1 MAKQL
6 KRTVVLFSVCVG
18 VTSAPLAHA
27 NDADELQALSAQ
39 LNQLKQSYVSE
50 VRRLRD
56 VEAQLLAV
64 QARLKQAGVKP
75 EGDQAAAST
84 ESTGQTTASQQ
95 ASASMTEVGHTQED
109 KDRAT
114 KRSVDDFLQE
124 QHIAFDRKLVVELG
138 ASYSHY
144 DRNQLTLN
152 GFLALDA
159 IFLGNISVDQVSS
172 DTLTYTLAARYSLT
186 PNWNVG
192 FSLPFL
198 QRQVTYQKGGAGGA
212 ASAFGEYTQD
222 GSIAVG
228 DTTLNLSYRLLPE
241 TETRPD
247 VVLTGSVIAPTGQ
260 SPFGIGWTNRTVVVP
275 SSDPTQA
282 PSTLTIAVPDK
293 LATGNGLWGYG
304 LSMTAVKTLDPAL
317 VFANLGYT
325 GYVPRHFDNLSTNP
339 NVQNPGDVS
348 LGSSFTYGLGLA
360 FALNDKTSVSMSFS
374 DQLTRS
380 ARVRYDGGDWTTLVG
395 SNANAG
401 TFNLGMTYALSP
413 KSTLVTTLGVGITP
427 DAPNFTLGVKVPFL
441 L

>member
-1 MAKQL
+1 MAKQF
-6 KRTVVLFSVCVG
+6 KKSAWMFSVCVG
-18 VTSAPLAHA
+18 MASVPAAHA
-27 NDADELQALSAQ
+27 NDADELKALSAQ
-39 LNQLKQSYVSE
+39 LNQLKQSYVNE

-64 QARLKQAGVKP
+64 QARLKQAGVEP
-75 EGDQAAAST
+75 EGGQSTNSTQTAQAAAPQQGAAST
-84 ESTGQTTASQQ
+84 
-95 ASASMTEVGHTQED
+95 TEVAHTQAD

-124 QHIAFDRKLVVELG
+124 QHVAFDRKLVVELG

-159 IFLGNISVDQVSS
+159 IFLGNISVDRVTS

-192 FSLPFL
+192 VSLPFL
-198 QRQVTYQKGGAGGA
+198 QRQVTYQKGGAGG
-212 ASAFGEYTQD
+212 SAGAYGELTQN
-222 GSIAVG
+222 GSVDVG

-260 SPFGIGWTNRTVVVP
+260 APFGISWTNQTVQVP
-275 SSDPTQA
+275 SSDPAQA

-317 VFANLGYT
+317 VFANFGYT
-325 GYVPRHFDNLSTNP
+325 GYIPRHFDNLATDP

-360 FALNDKTSVSMSFS
+360 FALNDKTSISMSFS

-380 ARVRYDGGDWTTLVG
+380 ARVRYDGGNWTTLVG
-395 SNANAG
+395 SSANAG

-413 KSTLVTTLGVGITP
+413 KTTLVTTIGVGVTP
-427 DAPNFTLGVKVPFL
+427 DAPDFTLGVKVPFML
-441 L
+441 